1 VNAFIELYLP
11 EIFSNFL
18 SMSAEVR
25 DDPPADKAST
35 LMDFNVQGMTCQNCA
50 RHVREAIS
58 SVSGVSTASVNLEQN
73 RASVRWA
80 KEVTPNVEAVVR
92 AVKEAGYEAKKVE
105 SSELSVE
112 KGKAWAS
119 GWTLNLIVGVPV
131 TTLLILGEWVFGLA
145 MERWFQWSA
154 FVLATL
160 VQIIGGARFYRGAW
174 LQLKVR
180 SSNMDTLVALG
191 STTAYLYS
199 VWALFQHAHVYFMEA
214 AAIITLISVGHW
226 LESRMSARAASSMKK
241 LLALAPAQARRR
253 APWGAEQVVP
263 IAQLRGGDLVV
274 LRPGEQ
280 VPIDGEVVEGESS
293 VDESMLTG
301 ESVPVDKTPGAVVY
315 GGTANLNRL
324 LVMRV
329 TATGEATAL
338 AQIIAAVE
346 RAQNSRAGI
355 QRLGDRVAS
364 VFVPIV
370 IGIAIATALWWGLA
384 PESAQ
389 RAAQFLAQYL
399 WPASPFTTALAAAII
414 HCAAVLI
421 IACPCAMGLATPV
434 AIMAGTN
441 AAAERGI
448 LIRDGIALEKAGT
461 IRAIVFD
468 KTGTLTQG
476 KPAVAAQVE
485 FTTEF
490 EALALARSLAA
501 HSNHPLSQAIART
514 EKPSV
519 VGRGVLTAPRP
530 KSESGAES
538 RDTSPRRAEDSAP
551 YLSAWQEVAGS
562 GIEVAFHGQP
572 ARLGSLNWLASFQ
585 VDLSTGQEFVE
596 AQTARGASIVGLAV
610 MGKLAAL
617 LALQDPLK
625 PGARDVVQLLQRDGH
640 AVYLLTGDNKRTA
653 HAVGKLLGIEET
665 NIAAE
670 VRPEG
675 KAEFVKSLQQ
685 KTGGKFGV
693 AFIGDGIND
702 APALEQA
709 DLGIAVGRASDVA
722 QMAADIVLL
731 KSDVQAIPE
740 ALGLARATLRAIKQN
755 LFWAFFYN
763 ALGIP
768 LAALGFLSPILC
780 AAAMGLSDVVV
791 IGNALRLRWWRK

>member
-1 VNAFIELYLP
+1 VNAFIELYLSGL
-11 EIFSNFL
+11 FSNFL
-18 SMSAEVR
+18 FMSAEVR
-25 DDPPADKAST
+25 DDPPAEEASR
-35 LMDFNVQGMTCQNCA
+35 LMDFNVRGMTCQNCA

-73 RASVRWA
+73 RASVRWT
-80 KEVTPNVEAVVR
+80 KEAAPNVEAVVR
-92 AVKEAGYEAKKVE
+92 AVKEAGYEAKAVADSDLRVE
-105 SSELSVE
+105 S
-112 KGKAWAS
+112 GKAWLS
-119 GWTLNLIVGVPV
+119 GWTLNLVVGVPV

-160 VQIIGGARFYRGAW
+160 VQVIGGARFYRGAW
-174 LQLKVR
+174 QQLKVR

-199 VWALFQHAHVYFMEA
+199 VWALFQHTHVYFMEA

-253 APWGAEQVVP
+253 TPWGAEQVVP
-263 IAQLRGGDLVV
+263 IAELRVGDLVV

-301 ESVPVDKTPGAVVY
+301 ESVPVDKAPGAAVY

-370 IGIAIATALWWGLA
+370 IGIAIATALWWGFA
-384 PESAQ
+384 PDSAQ

-476 KPAVAAQVE
+476 KPAVAAHIE
-485 FTTEF
+485 FTKEVD
-490 EALALARSLAA
+490 ALALARSLAA
-501 HSNHPLSQAIART
+501 HSNHPLSQAITRSGART
-514 EKPSV
+514 
-519 VGRGVLTAPRP
+519 
-530 KSESGAES
+530 AES
-538 RDTSPRRAEDSAP
+538 ASSSSNQHVRAEHEHADSAVRAP
-551 YLSAWQEVAGS
+551 ISGWYEQAGS
-562 GIEVAFHGQP
+562 GIEATFNGHT
-572 ARLGSLNWLASFQ
+572 ARLGSLNWLTSSQ

-596 AQTARGASIVGLAV
+596 AQTAQGASIVGLA
-610 MGKLAAL
+610 MGEKLAAVF
-617 LALQDPLK
+617 ALQDPLK
-625 PGARDVVQLLQRDGH
+625 PGAPDVVQSLQRDGH

-653 HAVGKLLGIEET
+653 HAVGKLLGIAET

-675 KAEFVKSLQQ
+675 KAEFVKYLQQ
-685 KTGGKFGV
+685 KAGGAHGV

-791 IGNALRLRWWRK
+791 IGNALRLRWWKK